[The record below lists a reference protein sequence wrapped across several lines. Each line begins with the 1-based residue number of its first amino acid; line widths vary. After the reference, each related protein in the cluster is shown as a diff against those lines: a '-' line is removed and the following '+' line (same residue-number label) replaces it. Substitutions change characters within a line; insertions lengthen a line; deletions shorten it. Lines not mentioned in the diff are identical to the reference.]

1 MPNFAKTEAIVL
13 NTKRWRESSKIV
25 HLFTADFGYLNVVA
39 KGAFRPKSPFRGL
52 LESLNHLEVVFS
64 HRDKR
69 DLQILTAAT
78 LVNSFLN
85 TRENLQ
91 KTAVAFSILEL
102 IKKMF
107 STHEPVIEFFQ
118 YTTSWLTSLDAHS
131 QIETKGYLWHFLFK
145 LSQTLG
151 FGWELEKCQRRDA
164 VPEVFP
170 VFLDYRS
177 GGILC
182 PGTEKHHA
190 SAERPLNRK
199 TWEQLS
205 KLSKISTDKLP
216 ELTRTG
222 QFLSRPDVTE
232 ILLKH
237 LEYHTESR
245 VELKSLNWY
254 V

>member
-13 NTKRWRESSKIV
+13 NTTRWRESSKIV
-25 HLFTADFGYLNVVA
+25 HLFSADYGYLKVIA

-52 LESLNHLEVVFS
+52 LEALNHLEIVFS
-64 HRDKR
+64 QRDNR

-78 LVNSFLN
+78 LANSFLAV
-85 TRENLQ
+85 REDLQ
-91 KTAVAFSILEL
+91 KTAIAFSVLEL
-102 IKKMF
+102 IKKLF
-107 STHEPVIEFFQ
+107 ATHEPVVDFFR
-118 YTTSWLTSLDAHS
+118 YTASWLASLDAHS
-131 QIETKGYLWHFLFK
+131 QISIKGYLWHYLFK

-151 FGWELEKCQRRDA
+151 FGWELEKCRERDT
-164 VPEVFP
+164 PPREFP

-177 GGILC
+177 GVILC
-182 PGTEKHHA
+182 PATKDHPKVNDV
-190 SAERPLNRK
+190 SLERK
-199 TWEQLS
+199 AWQQLC
-205 KLSKISTDKLP
+205 KLSKISTDNLP

-222 QFLSRPDVTE
+222 QFFTQPDVTE

-245 VELKSLNWY
+245 IELKSLNWY